1 MLVAMLNEKPFRAI
15 ARAFLLSCL
24 WRCAGRWRPNGMQ
37 LGCRSAH
44 EFPASKRPFPHYGF
58 FCSTLGEKGC
68 TPNNGFY
75 MLIFSIK
82 MDVNCRFSCAGR
94 CCGRKAGMW
103 RRRHG
108 KFRPLGKETET
119 GVYWMPVACPMVM
132 RVLSAINLL

>member
-1 MLVAMLNEKPFRAI
+1 MKSPFEQSQGLFYYLVSGDAPGDGGQMGCSLAVDRRMN
-15 ARAFLLSCL
+15 FL
-24 WRCAGRWRPNGMQ
+24 RPNARF
-37 LGCRSAH
+37 LITD
-44 EFPASKRPFPHYGF
+44 F
-58 FCSTLGEKGC
+58 FIQRWGEKGC

-75 MLIFSIK
+75 MLVFSIK
-82 MDVNCRFSCAGR
+82 IDVNCRFSCAGR